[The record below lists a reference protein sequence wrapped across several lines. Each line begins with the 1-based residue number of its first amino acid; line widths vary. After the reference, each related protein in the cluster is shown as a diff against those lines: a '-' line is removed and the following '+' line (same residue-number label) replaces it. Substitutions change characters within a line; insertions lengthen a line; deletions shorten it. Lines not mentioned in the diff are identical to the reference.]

1 MGSYQNGVRKINLR
15 ISKWKLGL
23 FLLRRY
29 QKAENHLMVR
39 GVFMRRWY
47 FRLKPQRT
55 EELGEELSR
64 EKVPLVKGPAGR
76 TCWVC
81 KGEDG
86 MA

>member
-1 MGSYQNGVRKINLR
+1 
-15 ISKWKLGL
+15 
-23 FLLRRY
+23 
-29 QKAENHLMVR
+29 MVR